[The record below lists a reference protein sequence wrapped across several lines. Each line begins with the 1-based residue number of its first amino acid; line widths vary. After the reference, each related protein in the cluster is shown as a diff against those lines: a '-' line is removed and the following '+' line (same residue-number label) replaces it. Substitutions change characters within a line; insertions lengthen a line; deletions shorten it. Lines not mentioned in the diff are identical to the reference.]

1 MEEAIE
7 LVINKLI
14 SLLRETP
21 RNEINDPGLTQ
32 AEEVLTEYR
41 DSLKNPVATETYHF
55 SPFSGLKE
63 GDYVEGIEP
72 YGMRY
77 QIMQGWV
84 HKVHTNY
91 VDIRC
96 DDWYGG
102 KRANALYPF
111 RTYGIKKLEERTP
124 DWWKG
129 KALTI
134 GHIGGKTYED

>member
-55 SPFSGLKE
+55 PPFSGLKE

-77 QIMQGWV
+77 QIMRGWV

-96 DDWYGG
+96 DDWYEG
-102 KRANALYPF
+102 KRANTLYPF

-134 GHIGGKTYED
+134 GHIGGRIHED